1 MRLEVEKLSGNTI
14 NEINRFL
21 KVWEDVIKEDR
32 NKFEELEIH
41 EYTQFFYKWND
52 TFLEFVKMADNTEE
66 DLEELQEIN
75 INEYIKW

>member
-1 MRLEVEKLSGNTI
+1 MEKLSGNTI

-52 TFLEFVKMADNTEE
+52 TFLEFVKMADSTEE

>member
-1 MRLEVEKLSGNTI
+1 MEKLSGNTI